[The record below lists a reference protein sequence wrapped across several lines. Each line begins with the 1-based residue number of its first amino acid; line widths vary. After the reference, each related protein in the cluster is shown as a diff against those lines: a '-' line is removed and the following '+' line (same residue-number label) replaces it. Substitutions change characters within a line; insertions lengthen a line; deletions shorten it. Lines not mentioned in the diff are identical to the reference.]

1 LNARKLMARLNASTV
16 RFDVGRGGLP
26 ELTPQDVAGALGFVK
41 DEFAREVFCAIW
53 WPDGAAISRQSLN
66 DRLRAMLLE
75 EFARRCRQSEVARLE
90 YHLAQA
96 NFEARRVHSRSD
108 RAELARLAEQKTEA
122 DRERWPGEMAI
133 YPQIAYGVLAE
144 LVSSNQCG
152 RCGGRGVGLD
162 GMVVVTCPKCDGR
175 GSASSNDVRRAT
187 LIGKEPSAYRK
198 TWARVYEWLY
208 DKAASAESTA
218 AKLISR
224 QLDPSSAADVTP
236 PLLPCTLGKVA

>member
-1 LNARKLMARLNASTV
+1 MNARKLMARLNATTI

-26 ELTPQDVAGALGFVK
+26 ELTPQDIAGALGFVK

-66 DRLRAMLLE
+66 DRLRTLLLE
-75 EFARRCRQSEVARLE
+75 EFARRCRQSEIARLE
-90 YHLAQA
+90 FHVAEA
-96 NFEARRVHSRSD
+96 NFEARRVHNHAD
-108 RAELARLAEQKTEA
+108 RAELARLTDRKAEA

-133 YPQIAYGVLAE
+133 YPAIAYAVLAE

-152 RCGGRGVGLD
+152 RCGGRGITLN
-162 GMVVVTCPKCDGR
+162 GMIVVTCPKCDGR
-175 GSASSNDVRRAT
+175 GSSSSNDVRRAT

-208 DKAASAESTA
+208 AKAASAESTA
-218 AKLISR
+218 ARLISS
-224 QLDPSSAADVTP
+224 QLEPAAAEVTI
-236 PLLPCTLGKVA
+236 PLWPCTLGNAA